1 MNDIME
7 GGTCAHLI
15 EGSQR
20 SRDMKQQATTNTSA
34 WSVSVNPQDRDA
46 NCLTTDNLE
55 RHSQLSSH
63 PTLPDG
69 GALLN
74 EAKLQTIMSF
84 LDEMKRSEQERP
96 SSVTSGSHREVGA
109 WVSAARR
116 NGKVDT

>member
-1 MNDIME
+1 M
-7 GGTCAHLI
+7 I

-20 SRDMKQQATTNTSA
+20 SRDMKQQARTNTSA

-63 PTLPDG
+63 PALPDG

-109 WVSAARR
+109 WVSAARG
-116 NGKVDT
+116 NGKIDT

>member
-1 MNDIME
+1 M
-7 GGTCAHLI
+7 
-15 EGSQR
+15 
-20 SRDMKQQATTNTSA
+20 
-34 WSVSVNPQDRDA
+34 SVNPQDRDA

-63 PTLPDG
+63 PALPDG

-109 WVSAARR
+109 WVSAARG